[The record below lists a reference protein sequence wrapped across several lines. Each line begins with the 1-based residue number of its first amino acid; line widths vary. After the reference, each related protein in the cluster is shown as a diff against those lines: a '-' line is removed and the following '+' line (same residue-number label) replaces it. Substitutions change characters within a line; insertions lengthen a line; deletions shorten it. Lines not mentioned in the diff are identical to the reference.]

1 MKDSAYCPFE
11 TAEQVLTQI
20 PVTCKCIIVDIHA
33 EATSEKAA
41 LAWFLDGRV
50 TAVIGTHTHVQ
61 TADARILPGGTA
73 FLSDVGMVGAQDSIL
88 GRAVPDVIAKFRT
101 GMPHKFPVVETGIR
115 LDAAVIRYDMMT
127 GKALEIKP
135 ISTMY
140 FPEN

>member
-1 MKDSAYCPFE
+1 MASDRSRSSGARRG
-11 TAEQVLTQI
+11 
-20 PVTCKCIIVDIHA
+20 
-33 EATSEKAA
+33 EKSDNHTGS
-41 LAWFLDGRV
+41 FLNTDKY
-50 TAVIGTHTHVQ
+50 Q
-61 TADARILPGGTA
+61 CTADFFRA
-73 FLSDVGMVGAQDSIL
+73 FHVGAADSIL

-140 FPEN
+140 DPNTETNE